1 MNARPQQ
8 APQPGGPSF
17 GLAPSDHIS
26 KLQYDLAVEISK
38 LSRQLTR
45 PDIAQE
51 LGRQLQQ
58 NSQQEHQLRIA
69 PIERPMDSFDRS
81 QDHSSYGDS
90 IDQGHVGH
98 DFGAGDMYSRDYQKP
113 REEAPYEGEYGLPSA
128 APRRTLFPSTAPT
141 FESQGLLDRL
151 RKMSGSAQTV
161 SIDTY
166 GERRPENRSRYE
178 HAASD
183 LGYGS
188 SSDPGYGD
196 HAGYGGGSRAGFGG
210 SERMAPLLDRDEYP
224 PAELKRPLLPDRG
237 RSEGLLRPSSGL
249 LSRPFEY
256 NSRF

>member
-8 APQPGGPSF
+8 ALQPGGPSF
-17 GLAPSDHIS
+17 GLAPADHIS

-58 NSQQEHQLRIA
+58 NSQQEHQPRII

-81 QDHSSYGDS
+81 QDRSSYGDS
-90 IDQGHVGH
+90 MDQSYAGH
-98 DFGAGDMYSRDYQKP
+98 DFGAGDMYGRDYQKP
-113 REEAPYEGEYGLPSA
+113 HEEAPYKGEYGPPSA
-128 APRRTLFPSTAPT
+128 APRHTLFPSTAPA
-141 FESQGLLDRL
+141 FQGQGLLDRL
-151 RKMSGSAQTV
+151 RKMSGSAPTV

-166 GERRPENRSRYE
+166 GERRPENRSGYE
-178 HAASD
+178 YGSSD
-183 LGYGS
+183 LGYG
-188 SSDPGYGD
+188 DR
-196 HAGYGGGSRAGFGG
+196 AGYGSGSRAGFGG

-224 PAELKRPLLPDRG
+224 PAEPKRPLLLDRG
-237 RSEGLLRPSSGL
+237 RSEALLRPSSGL

-256 NSRF
+256 KSRF